1 MSNCCDEHCANH
13 GCNQG
18 RDCPVRVA
26 PYRATM
32 KAADPLPPTIWRVYL
47 RYLAKWMLILF
58 VGLPLMAFVL
68 GSISYV

>member
-1 MSNCCDEHCANH
+1 MNCCDYD
-13 GCNQG
+13 CNQG
-18 RDCPVRVA
+18 RNCPARVA
-26 PYRATM
+26 PVGRKHHDREA
-32 KAADPLPPTIWRVYL
+32 LPPTLWRVYL